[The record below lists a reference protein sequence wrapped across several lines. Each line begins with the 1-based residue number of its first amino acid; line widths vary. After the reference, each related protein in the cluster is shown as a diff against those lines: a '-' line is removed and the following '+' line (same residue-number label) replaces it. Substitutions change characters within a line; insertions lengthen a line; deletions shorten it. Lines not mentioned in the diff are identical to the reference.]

1 MYVLNNRERTGVNYL
16 LMKYS
21 IPLAWFA
28 AVKTFA
34 DGVNAEFTVKPRS
47 LMCSHFLSSIY
58 LSPLRKRL
66 NDDRGGGGFLLLD
79 DGFYSHLTEGPI
91 HEADKVFAELFY
103 SLGTVPSS
111 GLFGVGSSLL
121 PSSRLASLKMEA
133 LSRYWLMFVSTI
145 LSTIL
150 HITEVRQIGL

>member
-34 DGVNAEFTVKPRS
+34 DGVNAGFTVKPRS

-58 LSPLRKRL
+58 LSPLRKGL
-66 NDDRGGGGFLLLD
+66 NDDGGGL
-79 DGFYSHLTEGPI
+79 PI
-91 HEADKVFAELFY
+91 A
-103 SLGTVPSS
+103 
-111 GLFGVGSSLL
+111 
-121 PSSRLASLKMEA
+121 R
-133 LSRYWLMFVSTI
+133 
-145 LSTIL
+145 
-150 HITEVRQIGL
+150 